1 MAVSPCDNFIY
12 PELESI
18 SLILDFYL
26 LKGLRSCYHH
36 CVALNHKRNILL
48 VCCYYPKCIFSLY
61 TAEGY
66 FITKFAIASSG
77 ELMQTKK
84 TVCFDDDVIA
94 LVPCT
99 PYSALIFSDCG
110 IRLIP
115 VHVFIYS
122 AIYRNGKIYILSKYI
137 SVIQTY
143 SLTTE
148 NITKFGSLRSCS
160 KFLSSAI
167 NGDQMVILTKSS
179 LFPPQLTSGTYYIDR
194 LCLITETVL
203 QTLTLPLTILETFHL
218 THCCLDAHGTVLI
231 RSSSRNTHYRLCVW
245 SPDRSIRLYQ
255 PECEKN
261 DATSLIGFF
270 LTDNNM
276 LINVYITVV

>member
-26 LKGLRSCYHH
+26 PEGLRSCYHH

-48 VCCYYPKCIFSLY
+48 VCSYHHECIFSFY
-61 TAEGY
+61 TTEGY
-66 FITKFAIASSG
+66 FISKFAIASYD

-94 LVPCT
+94 LL
-99 PYSALIFSDCG
+99 PYTRYSVLILSDCG

-115 VHVFIYS
+115 VHMFIYS
-122 AIYRNGKIYILSKYI
+122 AIYRNGKIYILSKYF

-167 NGDQMVILTKSS
+167 NGDQMVVHTKSS
-179 LFPPQLTSGTYYIDR
+179 VFPPQLTNGTYYIDR

-203 QTLTLPLTILETFHL
+203 TNTPTPPSYSRDIPFNPLLFGCTWNCAGTFFFSKYSL
-218 THCCLDAHGTVLI
+218 RALCLV
-231 RSSSRNTHYRLCVW
+231 SRQKHPVI
-245 SPDRSIRLYQ
+245 S
-255 PECEKN
+255 
-261 DATSLIGFF
+261 A
-270 LTDNNM
+270 
-276 LINVYITVV
+276 

>member
-1 MAVSPCDNFIY
+1 MAVSTCDNFIY

-26 LKGLRSCYHH
+26 PEGLRTCYH

-48 VCCYYPKCIFSLY
+48 VCCYHPKCIFSFY

-66 FITKFAIASSG
+66 FITMFAMASSG
-77 ELMQTKK
+77 ELMLTKK

-94 LVPCT
+94 LVPYT
-99 PYSALIFSDCG
+99 THSVLIFSDCG

-122 AIYRNGKIYILSKYI
+122 AIYRNGKIYILNEYI
-137 SVIQTY
+137 SVIRTY

-148 NITKFGSLRSCS
+148 NITKFGNYRSCS

-167 NGDQMVILTKSS
+167 NGEQMVVLTKSS
-179 LFPPQLTSGTYYIDR
+179 LFPAQLTNGTYYIDR

-203 QTLTLPLTILETFHL
+203 QTLPLPLAILETFHL
-218 THCCLDAHGTVLI
+218 TNCCLDAHGTVLV
-231 RSSSRNTHYRLCVW
+231 RSSSRNTHYGLCVW

-255 PECEKN
+255 PECESN
-261 DATSLIGFF
+261 EATNLIGFF
-270 LTDNNM
+270 LTDNNI